1 MKRLYFLDSL
11 RIIAIC
17 AVILLHVAG
26 SYWYKL
32 DVASY
37 SWQVMNVYDCI
48 TRWGVPVFVMISGAL
63 FLDPDRPQSIR
74 KMWTKNI
81 PRIVALILF
90 WGALYALLYDLP
102 AEFTQ
107 ESVLQLVKDA
117 IFGPGHLWFLFM
129 LLGLYILVP
138 VLRCITQNEI
148 AMRYFLAVGLV
159 VNFLFPLLN
168 ASDAMP
174 VVSDLFDMLL
184 IQLPVGYSF
193 YFVLGYYLM
202 AHPPKRPWRIA
213 IYAIGLAGLV
223 VSILATSFSS
233 LAQGSADNTFI
244 SGSYFFM
251 FAAAGVFI
259 FARQL
264 FEKRTPSEEA
274 LYYVK
279 AFSDCTLGVYVV
291 HIFVLRT
298 LMSFGLN
305 ATDFDPVFAVPL
317 LAIICA
323 GLSFGIAWFLKKI
336 PFFGRYLV

>member
-11 RIIAIC
+11 RIVAIC

-32 DVASY
+32 DVVSY
-37 SWQVMNVYDCI
+37 SWQVMNIYDCI

-63 FLDPDRPQSIR
+63 FLDPNRPHTIR
-74 KMWTKNI
+74 KMWMKNI

-90 WGALYALLYDLP
+90 WGALYALLYELP
-102 AEFTQ
+102 VEFTQ
-107 ESVLQLVKDA
+107 ESILQLVKDA

-138 VLRCITQNEI
+138 VLRCITQNKT
-148 AMRYFLAVGLV
+148 AAQYFLVIGLV
-159 VNFLFPLLN
+159 VNFLFPLL
-168 ASDAMP
+168 S
-174 VVSDLFDMLL
+174 VSGAAPAVNELFDMLL
-184 IQLPVGYSF
+184 IQLPIGYSF

-202 AHPPKRPWRIA
+202 AYPLKRSWRIV
-213 IYAIGLAGLV
+213 IYIIGLAGLAA
-223 VSILATSFSS
+223 SILATSFSS

-251 FAAAGVFI
+251 FAAASVFI
-259 FARQL
+259 FAQQL
-264 FEKRTPSEEA
+264 FEKHSPSDEA
-274 LYYVK
+274 LHYVK

-291 HIFVLRT
+291 HIIVLRT
-298 LMSFGLN
+298 LISIGLN

-323 GLSFGIAWFLKKI
+323 GLSFGIAWLLKKI